1 MAEREAGSGPGTGGH
16 DGDRD
21 RSGDRDRTR
30 DRDRRPRAGLTRE
43 KILDAGIAF
52 VDEHGIAALST
63 RRLGAALGVQGM
75 TLYYYVP
82 NKAALLDGMVERL
95 LQGSVGAM
103 LPGLDIPWPDAVRG
117 MARALR
123 ATLLAHPGM
132 LTVIATRPVN
142 TPESL
147 RMLES
152 GLAIL
157 RGQGVPLALAMDI
170 TNAVM
175 TFVIGHTL
183 AEVGQTPGHEGTEP
197 DAEALT
203 VDPGEYPNFAEALAT
218 GAGLDFEARF
228 GLVLDVLIAGFT
240 EAATA
245 AGS

>member
-1 MAEREAGSGPGTGGH
+1 MVAGKPGGRKPGRA
-16 DGDRD
+16 GK
-21 RSGDRDRTR
+21 
-30 DRDRRPRAGLTRE
+30 PRAGLSRE

-63 RRLGAALGVQGM
+63 RKLGAALGVEGM

-95 LQGSVGAM
+95 LQGAVGELSPAPDTPWTVAM
-103 LPGLDIPWPDAVRG
+103 RQTAH
-117 MARALR
+117 ALR

-142 TPESL
+142 TPTAL
-147 RMLES
+147 DLLES

-157 RGQGVPLALAMDI
+157 RGQGVRLGRAMDI
-170 TNAVM
+170 VNAVS

-197 DAEALT
+197 DTDHLA
-203 VDPGEYPNFAEALAT
+203 VDPARYPNFAAALAT

-228 GLVLDVLIAGFT
+228 GQAVDLLIAGY
-240 EAATA
+240 AARV
-245 AGS
+245 